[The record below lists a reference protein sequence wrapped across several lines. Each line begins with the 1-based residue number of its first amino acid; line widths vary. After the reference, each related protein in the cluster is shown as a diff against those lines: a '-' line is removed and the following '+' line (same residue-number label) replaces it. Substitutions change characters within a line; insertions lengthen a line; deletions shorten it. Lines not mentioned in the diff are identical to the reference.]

1 MRVRL
6 EFFGKLG
13 DMAGAL
19 NGEIDLPP
27 HVADTAALRTWLDES
42 QGFQGAL
49 VHPSIKLAVDDEVLN
64 RPAPLK
70 EGDSVAFLPPVGG
83 G

>member
-1 MRVRL
+1 
-6 EFFGKLG
+6 
-13 DMAGAL
+13 L
-19 NGEIDLPP
+19 NGEVDLPG
-27 HVADTAALRTWLDES
+27 HVADTAALRTWLDET
-42 QGFQGAL
+42 QGSQGAL
-49 VHPSIKLAVDDEVLN
+49 VHPSVQLAVDDEVLN